1 MPHELA
7 WPRFCSYAGQMA
19 TAPSVTAPPIT
30 APPVSVQAGGLVHGG
45 ESLPVTDA
53 EAVVPEFA
61 HHEPK
66 GAINPFVGR
75 LPVELEVTVP
85 VRNFRVRNLVALEKG
100 AVIESQW
107 KHGEDMP
114 LSAGA
119 VQLAWT
125 EFEVVESRLAVR
137 ITRLA

>member
-1 MPHELA
+1 M
-7 WPRFCSYAGQMA
+7 
-19 TAPSVTAPPIT
+19 
-30 APPVSVQAGGLVHGG
+30 
-45 ESLPVTDA
+45 TDA
-53 EAVVPEFA
+53 EAVVSESGPQ
-61 HHEPK
+61 EPK
-66 GAINPFVGR
+66 GTISPWMGR

-85 VRNFRVRNLVALEKG
+85 VRSFRVRNLVALEKG
-100 AVIESQW
+100 SVIESQW

-125 EFEVVESRLAVR
+125 EFEVVEGRLAVR

>member
-1 MPHELA
+1 M
-7 WPRFCSYAGQMA
+7 
-19 TAPSVTAPPIT
+19 
-30 APPVSVQAGGLVHGG
+30 GLVHGG

-53 EAVVPEFA
+53 EAVVSEA
-61 HHEPK
+61 VHHEPR
-66 GAINPFVGR
+66 GAISPLIGR
-75 LPVELEVTVP
+75 LPVELEVAVP
-85 VRNFRVRNLVALEKG
+85 VRNFRVRNLVALDKG

-125 EFEVVESRLAVR
+125 EFEVVDARLAVR
-137 ITRLA
+137 LTRLA

>member
-1 MPHELA
+1 
-7 WPRFCSYAGQMA
+7 
-19 TAPSVTAPPIT
+19 
-30 APPVSVQAGGLVHGG
+30 
-45 ESLPVTDA
+45 VTDA

-100 AVIESQW
+100 SVIESQW

>member
-1 MPHELA
+1 MGSP
-7 WPRFCSYAGQMA
+7 SM
-19 TAPSVTAPPIT
+19 TAPSVSFQTA
-30 APPVSVQAGGLVHGG
+30 GLVHGG
-45 ESLPVTDA
+45 ESLPTTDA
-53 EAVVPEFA
+53 EPVVSESA
-61 HHEPK
+61 HHEPR
-66 GAINPFVGR
+66 GSISPLMGR

-85 VRNFRVRNLVALEKG
+85 VRNFRVRNLVAIEKG
-100 AVIESQW
+100 SVIESQW

-125 EFEVVESRLAVR
+125 EFEVVEARLAVR